1 MLDFVIDNIFG
12 QFGGL
17 VFQHMIGIP
26 MVTNWA
32 PLIAGMFLHAYEAD
46 LLYGFRKNKD
56 WKLAQ
61 TFNSNFHNIED
72 VLSLNNTLSKW
83 AWSEEY

>member
-12 QFGGL
+12 QLGGL

-46 LLYGFRKNKD
+46 LLHGFRKNKD
-56 WKLAQ
+56 
-61 TFNSNFHNIED
+61 
-72 VLSLNNTLSKW
+72 
-83 AWSEEY
+83 